1 MEGRTQGIAHGMN
14 GGAARI
20 AKGDARVQ
28 RGHQEV
34 LQQRHPGLRA
44 VRSDLLVAVQDHI
57 NGLVAKH
64 PGHLVALGGKAGFHG
79 MDQGIDGAGSEEAEG
94 QAVQQ
99 FGYQH
104 GAVGI
109 HLIHRQALLGA
120 AAVQR
125 QDGNIGHFAAS
136 AAGGGHQ
143 YQLFILHDLGLAI
156 VEIQDGGNS
165 FQCKKL
171 GNINDGTAADGDNTL
186 MVAFNV
192 LIHGL
197 CHVIGGL
204 ASAVFLLIQHIA
216 AEVQL
221 AKEGLVDVFVGDHQ
235 VTNADFE
242 FRSEFFSGLKLIDGR
257 FNRKHFH
264 GGLPPFSF
272 LFGAARFRGKDGTD
286 LGIISSI
293 FPLPAG
299 R

>member
-1 MEGRTQGIAHGMN
+1 
-14 GGAARI
+14 
-20 AKGDARVQ
+20 
-28 RGHQEV
+28 
-34 LQQRHPGLRA
+34 
-44 VRSDLLVAVQDHI
+44 
-57 NGLVAKH
+57 
-64 PGHLVALGGKAGFHG
+64 
-79 MDQGIDGAGSEEAEG
+79 MDQGVDGAGSEEAEG

-109 HLIHRQALLGA
+109 HLVHRQALLGA

-125 QDGNIGHFAAS
+125 QNGDVGHFAAG

-143 YQLFILHDLGLAI
+143 NQLFILYDLGLAI

-221 AKEGLVDVFVGDHQ
+221 AKEGLVDIFVGDYQ
-235 VTNADFE
+235 VTCADFE
-242 FRSEFFSGLKLIDGR
+242 FLCEFLGGLVFIDGR
-257 FNRKHFH
+257 FDGKHFH
-264 GGLPPFSF
+264 GGLPPFFFSH
-272 LFGAARFRGKDGTD
+272 FGRRAFAGKDGTD
-286 LGIISSI
+286 LGNVSSI

>member
-1 MEGRTQGIAHGMN
+1 
-14 GGAARI
+14 
-20 AKGDARVQ
+20 
-28 RGHQEV
+28 
-34 LQQRHPGLRA
+34 
-44 VRSDLLVAVQDHI
+44 
-57 NGLVAKH
+57 
-64 PGHLVALGGKAGFHG
+64 

-99 FGYQH
+99 LRHQH

-109 HLIHRQALLGA
+109 HLIHRQALFGA

-125 QDGNIGHFAAS
+125 QDGDVGHLAAG

-143 YQLFILHDLGLAI
+143 YQLLILHDLGLAI

-221 AKEGLVDVFVGDHQ
+221 AKEGLVDIFVGDHQ
-235 VTNADFE
+235 VTRADFE